1 MLKLPQVT
9 MERILVTG
17 ASGQIGSELT
27 PKLRDRYGTEN
38 VIASDILEA
47 RGPLVGKGPY
57 ELLDVTDKERL
68 ERVVREHEINTIF
81 HLAAILSA
89 KGEMKP
95 GLAWEVNIEGL
106 RNVFEVAREL
116 DLVRVFNPS
125 SIAVFGPE
133 TPQDL
138 TPQETILRPKT
149 VYGITK
155 VAGELLGDYY
165 FNNHGVDVRG
175 VRFPGVIS
183 NVTPP
188 GGGTTDYAVEI
199 FYEAIKSGRYTCFV
213 EERTVLPMIYMPDC
227 LKAALDLMDADLSRL
242 KHHTDFNVAG
252 VSFSAGELAS
262 EIQKHIP
269 DFEVSYAPDYRQ
281 QIADT
286 WPRSV
291 DDSAAREEWGWE
303 PEYGLESMVSDMLA
317 CLRAR
322 HEAGDL

>member
-1 MLKLPQVT
+1 

-27 PKLRDRYGTEN
+27 PKLRERHGKEN
-38 VIASDILEA
+38 VFASDIREPSEA
-47 RGPLVGKGPY
+47 FTGQGPFEVI
-57 ELLDVTDKERL
+57 DVTDKERL
-68 ERVVREHEINTIF
+68 ERVVREHEIDTIF
-81 HLAAILSA
+81 HLAAVLSA
-89 KGEMKP
+89 TGERKP
-95 GLAWEVNIEGL
+95 QLAWRVNIQGL
-106 RNVFEVAREL
+106 HNVLEVAREQG
-116 DLVRVFNPS
+116 LVRVFNPS

-133 TPQDL
+133 TPRDN
-138 TPQETILRPKT
+138 TPQETILRPRT
-149 VYGITK
+149 LYGITK
-155 VAGELLGDYY
+155 VTGELLGDYY
-165 FNNHGVDVRG
+165 FNKYGLDVRG
-175 VRFPGVIS
+175 IRFPGVIS

-227 LKAALDLMDADLSRL
+227 LKATLDIMDADLSRL

-262 EIQKHIP
+262 EIRKHIP

-281 QIADT
+281 EIADT

-291 DDSAAREEWGWE
+291 DDSSAREEWGWA
-303 PEYGLESMVSDMLA
+303 PQYDLESMTLDMLDSLSS
-317 CLRAR
+317 CYESGSL
-322 HEAGDL
+322 

>member
-1 MLKLPQVT
+1 

-27 PKLRDRYGTEN
+27 QKLRERHGGEN
-38 VIASDILEA
+38 VVASDIREPSEA
-47 RGPLVGKGPY
+47 LLGHGPY
-57 ELLDVTDKERL
+57 EIVDVTEKERL
-68 ERVVREHEINTIF
+68 ERVVREHEIDTIF

-89 KGEMKP
+89 TGERKP
-95 GLAWEVNIEGL
+95 QLAWRVNILGL
-106 RNVFEVAREL
+106 HNVLEVAREQ
-116 DLVRVFNPS
+116 DLVRVFHPS

-133 TPQDL
+133 TPKDF
-138 TPQETILRPKT
+138 TPQETVLRPKT

-155 VAGELLGDYY
+155 VTGELLGDYY
-165 FNNHGVDVRG
+165 FNKYGVDVRG

-183 NVTPP
+183 NVAPP

-227 LKAALDLMDADLSRL
+227 LKATLDIMDADLSRL

-262 EIQKHIP
+262 EIRKHIP

-281 QIADT
+281 EIADT

-291 DDSAAREEWGWE
+291 DDSSAREEWGWE
-303 PEYGLESMVSDMLA
+303 PQYGLESMTSDMLV
-317 CLRAR
+317 CLRSR
-322 HEAGDL
+322 YVDGSL

>member
-1 MLKLPQVT
+1 MD
-9 MERILVTG
+9 RILVTG
-17 ASGQIGSELT
+17 ASGQVGSELT
-27 PKLRDRYGTEN
+27 PKLRERHGSEN
-38 VIASDILEA
+38 VVASDIREPSEA
-47 RGPLVGKGPY
+47 LLGQGPY
-57 ELLDVTDKERL
+57 EIVDVTEKERL
-68 ERVVREHEINTIF
+68 ERVVREHEIDTIF

-89 KGEMKP
+89 TGERKP
-95 GLAWEVNIEGL
+95 QLAWRVNILGL
-106 RNVFEVAREL
+106 HNVLEVAREQ
-116 DLVRVFNPS
+116 DLVRVFHPS

-133 TPQDL
+133 TPKDF
-138 TPQETILRPKT
+138 TPQETVLRPKT

-155 VAGELLGDYY
+155 VTGELLGDYY
-165 FNNHGVDVRG
+165 FNKYGVDVRG

-183 NVTPP
+183 NVAPP

-227 LKAALDLMDADLSRL
+227 LKATLDLMDADLSRL

-262 EIQKHIP
+262 EIRKHIP

-281 QIADT
+281 EIADT

-291 DDSAAREEWGWE
+291 DDSSAREEWGWE
-303 PEYGLESMVSDMLA
+303 PQYGLESMTSDMLA
-317 CLRAR
+317 CLRSR
-322 HEAGDL
+322 YEDGSL

>member
-1 MLKLPQVT
+1 

-27 PKLRDRYGTEN
+27 QKLRERHGSEN
-38 VIASDILEA
+38 VVASDIREPSEA
-47 RGPLVGKGPY
+47 LLGQGPY
-57 ELLDVTDKERL
+57 EIVDVTEKERL
-68 ERVVREHEINTIF
+68 ERVVREHEIDTIF

-89 KGEMKP
+89 TGERKP
-95 GLAWEVNIEGL
+95 QLAWRVNILGL
-106 RNVFEVAREL
+106 HNVLEVAREQS
-116 DLVRVFNPS
+116 LVRIFHPS

-133 TPQDL
+133 TPKDY
-138 TPQETILRPKT
+138 TPQETVLRPKT

-155 VAGELLGDYY
+155 VTGELLGDYY
-165 FNNHGVDVRG
+165 FNKYGVDVRG

-183 NVTPP
+183 NVSPP

-199 FYEAIKSGRYTCFV
+199 FYEAIKRGRYTCFV

-227 LKAALDLMDADLSRL
+227 LKATLDIMDVDLSRL

-262 EIQKHIP
+262 EIRKHIP

-281 QIADT
+281 EIADT

-291 DDSAAREEWGWE
+291 DDSSAREEWGWE
-303 PEYGLESMVSDMLA
+303 PQYGLESMTSDMLA
-317 CLRAR
+317 CLRSR
-322 HEAGDL
+322 YEGGSL

>member
-1 MLKLPQVT
+1 MD
-9 MERILVTG
+9 RILVTG

-27 PKLRDRYGTEN
+27 LKLREIHGTEN
-38 VIASDILEA
+38 VIASGIREA
-47 RGPLVGKGPY
+47 RGALIGQGPY
-57 ELLDVTDKERL
+57 EILDVTDKERL
-68 ERVVREHEINTIF
+68 ERVVHEHEIDTIF

-95 GLAWEVNIEGL
+95 QLAWQVNIQGL
-106 RNVFEVAREL
+106 RNVLEVARER
-116 DLVRVFNPS
+116 DLAKVFHPS

-133 TPQDL
+133 TPRDL

-165 FNNHGVDVRG
+165 FNKYGVDVRG

-199 FYEAIKSGRYTCFV
+199 FYEAIKRGRYACFV
-213 EERTVLPMIYMPDC
+213 EERTILPMIYMPDC
-227 LKAALDLMDADLSRL
+227 LKATLDIMDADISRL
-242 KHHTDFNVAG
+242 KHHTDFNISG

-262 EIQKHIP
+262 EIRKHIP

-281 QIADT
+281 EIADT

-303 PEYGLESMVSDMLA
+303 PQYDLESMTSDMLD
-317 CLRAR
+317 CLRSR
-322 HEAGDL
+322 YEGGGL

>member
-1 MLKLPQVT
+1 

-27 PKLRDRYGTEN
+27 QKLRERHGSEN
-38 VIASDILEA
+38 VVASDIREPSEA
-47 RGPLVGKGPY
+47 LLGQGPHEIV
-57 ELLDVTDKERL
+57 DVTEKERL
-68 ERVVREHEINTIF
+68 ERVVREHEIDTIF

-89 KGEMKP
+89 TGERRP
-95 GLAWEVNIEGL
+95 QLAWRVNIMGL
-106 RNVFEVAREL
+106 HNVLEVAREL
-116 DLVRVFNPS
+116 GQVRVFHPS

-133 TPQDL
+133 TPKDF
-138 TPQETILRPKT
+138 TPQETVLRPKT

-155 VAGELLGDYY
+155 VTGELLGDYY
-165 FNNHGVDVRG
+165 FNKYGVDVRG

-183 NVTPP
+183 NVAPP

-213 EERTVLPMIYMPDC
+213 EEKTVLPMIYMPDC
-227 LKAALDLMDADLSRL
+227 LKATLDIMDADLSRL

-262 EIQKHIP
+262 EIRKHIP

-281 QIADT
+281 EIADT

-303 PEYGLESMVSDMLA
+303 PQYGLESMTSDMLA
-317 CLRAR
+317 CLRSR
-322 HEAGDL
+322 YEEGSL

>member
-1 MLKLPQVT
+1 LSQAT
-9 MERILVTG
+9 MDRILVTG
-17 ASGQIGSELT
+17 ASGQVGSELT
-27 PKLRDRYGTEN
+27 PKLREIHGTEN
-38 VIASDILEA
+38 VIASGIREA
-47 RGPLVGKGPY
+47 REPLIGQGPY
-57 ELLDVTDKERL
+57 EILDVTDKERL
-68 ERVVREHEINTIF
+68 ERVVREHEIDTIF

-95 GLAWEVNIEGL
+95 QLAWHVNILGL
-106 RNVFEVAREL
+106 RNVLEVAREQ
-116 DLVRVFNPS
+116 DLTRIFHPS

-133 TPQDL
+133 TPKDL

-165 FNNHGVDVRG
+165 FNKYDVDVRG

-199 FYEAIKSGRYTCFV
+199 FYEAIKKGRYTCFV

-227 LKAALDLMDADLSRL
+227 LKATLNIMDADISRL

-262 EIQKHIP
+262 EIRKHIP

-281 QIADT
+281 EIADT

-303 PEYGLESMVSDMLA
+303 PQYDLESMTSDMLD
-317 CLRAR
+317 CLRSR
-322 HEAGDL
+322 YESGGL

>member
-1 MLKLPQVT
+1 MN
-9 MERILVTG
+9 RILVTG

-27 PKLRDRYGTEN
+27 PKLREIHGTEN
-38 VIASDILEA
+38 VIASGIREA
-47 RGPLVGKGPY
+47 REPLIGQGPY
-57 ELLDVTDKERL
+57 EILDVTDKERL
-68 ERVVREHEINTIF
+68 ERVVHEHEIDTIF

-89 KGEMKP
+89 KGELKP
-95 GLAWEVNIEGL
+95 QLAWHVNIRGL
-106 RNVFEVAREL
+106 RNVLEVAREQ
-116 DLVRVFNPS
+116 DLTRIFHPS

-133 TPQDL
+133 TPKDL

-165 FNNHGVDVRG
+165 FNNYGVDVRG

-199 FYEAIKSGRYTCFV
+199 FYEAIKRGRYTCFV

-227 LKAALDLMDADLSRL
+227 LKATLDIMDADLSRL

-252 VSFSAGELAS
+252 VSFSAGELAL
-262 EIQKHIP
+262 EIRKHIP
-269 DFEVSYAPDYRQ
+269 DFEVSYVPDYRQ
-281 QIADT
+281 EIADT

-303 PEYGLESMVSDMLA
+303 PQYGLESMTSDMLD
-317 CLRAR
+317 CLRSR
-322 HEAGDL
+322 NESGGL

>member
-1 MLKLPQVT
+1 LSQAT
-9 MERILVTG
+9 MDRILVTG
-17 ASGQIGSELT
+17 ASGQVGSELT
-27 PKLRDRYGTEN
+27 PKLREIHGTEN
-38 VIASDILEA
+38 VIASGIREA
-47 RGPLVGKGPY
+47 REPLIGQGSY
-57 ELLDVTDKERL
+57 EILDVTDKERL
-68 ERVVREHEINTIF
+68 ERVVREHEIDTIF

-95 GLAWEVNIEGL
+95 QLAWHVNILGL
-106 RNVFEVAREL
+106 RNVLEVAREQ
-116 DLVRVFNPS
+116 DLTRIFHPS

-133 TPQDL
+133 TPKDL

-165 FNNHGVDVRG
+165 FNKYGVDVRG

-199 FYEAIKSGRYTCFV
+199 FYEAIKKGRYTCFV

-227 LKAALDLMDADLSRL
+227 LKATLNIMDADISRL
-242 KHHTDFNVAG
+242 KHHTGFNVAG

-262 EIQKHIP
+262 EIRKHIP

-281 QIADT
+281 EIADT

-303 PEYGLESMVSDMLA
+303 PQYDLESMTSDMLD
-317 CLRAR
+317 CLRSR
-322 HEAGDL
+322 YESGGL

>member
-1 MLKLPQVT
+1 
-9 MERILVTG
+9 
-17 ASGQIGSELT
+17 
-27 PKLRDRYGTEN
+27 
-38 VIASDILEA
+38 
-47 RGPLVGKGPY
+47 
-57 ELLDVTDKERL
+57 
-68 ERVVREHEINTIF
+68 
-81 HLAAILSA
+81 
-89 KGEMKP
+89 
-95 GLAWEVNIEGL
+95 
-106 RNVFEVAREL
+106 
-116 DLVRVFNPS
+116 
-125 SIAVFGPE
+125 
-133 TPQDL
+133 L

-165 FNNHGVDVRG
+165 FNNYGVDVRG

-199 FYEAIKSGRYTCFV
+199 FYEAFKSGRYTCFV

-227 LKAALDLMDADLSRL
+227 LNAALDVMDADLSRL

-262 EIQKHIP
+262 EIRKHIP
-269 DFEVSYAPDYRQ
+269 NLEVSYAPDYRQ

-291 DDSAAREEWGWE
+291 DDSAAREEWGWA
-303 PEYGLESMVSDMLA
+303 PEYGLESMVSDMLS
-317 CLRAR
+317 CLRSR
-322 HEAGDL
+322 FEADDL